1 LKPTDI
7 KNPDYFHKVVDCQ
20 WACPAHTPVPEYIR
34 LIAHGRYSDAYMI
47 NWKSNVFPG
56 ILGRTC
62 DRPCEPA
69 CRRSR
74 VEDETLVKGQK
85 EPVAI
90 CRLKRVAHDYKDD
103 DIVERLPKAPAK
115 NGKRIACVGGGP
127 ASLTV
132 ARDLAVLGYEIVIYD
147 QDPQLGGFIRT
158 QIPHFRLPESV
169 IDEEVGYI
177 TGIGNIEFQHKK
189 IDSLKALLSEGYDA
203 IFVGC
208 GAPRGRELDVPG
220 RQEAAANIHIGIDW
234 LSSVSFGHTTS
245 VGKRVI
251 VLGGGNT
258 AMDCCRTARRLGG
271 QDVKVIVRSGFE
283 EMKASPWEK
292 EDAMGEDIP
301 ILNFLVPKEVTHEGG
316 QVTGVLF
323 EKVKAEYDAKGR
335 RNLVPTGEP
344 DQHFECDDILV
355 AIGQENAFPWIEPD
369 AGIEFD
375 RWGLPKLNEQTLQS
389 SHPNVFFG
397 GDAAFG
403 PKNIIWA
410 AAHGHDAAISIH
422 KMLSGENIAERPAP
436 GVNIVSQ
443 KMGIHEWSYDNA
455 PTVDHRFKVPHR
467 PKLEALKDIMAEV
480 ELGFDPELAFKEA
493 QRCLNCDV
501 QTVFTGSLCIECD
514 ACVDICPMD
523 CITFTENAEEKDL
536 RHRLSAPALNATQD
550 LYIGNDL
557 KTGRI
562 MVKDEDVCLH
572 CGLCAERCPTGAW
585 DMRKYYIDMT
595 HAEQVCRT
603 H

>member
-1 LKPTDI
+1 MKPTDI

-20 WACPAHTPVPEYIR
+20 WACQAHTPVPEYIR

-69 CRRSR
+69 CRRGR
-74 VEDETLVKGQK
+74 VEDETLVKGKK

-103 DIVERLPKAPAK
+103 DILERMPKAPAK

-189 IDSLKALLSEGYDA
+189 IDSLKALLAEGYEA

-245 VGKRVI
+245 VGKRVV

-316 QVTGVLF
+316 RVTGVLF

-344 DQHFECDDILV
+344 DQHFPCDDVLV

-389 SHPNVFFG
+389 SHPQVFFG

-422 KMLSGENIAERPAP
+422 KMLSGENLAERPAP

-443 KMGIHEWSYDNA
+443 KMGIHEWSYDND
-455 PTVDHRFKVPHR
+455 PTIDHRFKVPHR
-467 PKLEALKDIMAEV
+467 PKQEALKDIMAEV

-501 QTVFTGSLCIECD
+501 QTVFTGSLCIECE
-514 ACVDICPMD
+514 
-523 CITFTENAEEKDL
+523 TLL
-536 RHRLSAPALNATQD
+536 R
-550 LYIGNDL
+550 G
-557 KTGRI
+557 
-562 MVKDEDVCLH
+562 
-572 CGLCAERCPTGAW
+572 
-585 DMRKYYIDMT
+585 
-595 HAEQVCRT
+595 
-603 H
+603 

>member
-74 VEDETLVKGQK
+74 VEDETLVKGK
-85 EPVAI
+85 REPVAI
-90 CRLKRVAHDYKDD
+90 CRLKRVAADYKSDD
-103 DIVERLPKAPAK
+103 VKARMPKAPAK
-115 NGKRIACVGGGP
+115 NGKRVACIGGGP
-127 ASLTV
+127 SSLTV
-132 ARDLAVLGYEIVIYD
+132 ARDLAVLGYEITIYE
-147 QDPQLGGFIRT
+147 QDPKLGGFIRT

-169 IDEEVGYI
+169 IDEEVGFI
-177 TGIGNIEFQHKK
+177 TGIGNIEFRRQRVE
-189 IDSLKALLSEGYDA
+189 SLKGVLAEGYDA
-203 IFVGC
+203 VFVGS

-234 LSSVSFGHTTS
+234 LSSVSFGHVTS
-245 VGKRVI
+245 VGQRVI

-271 QDVKVIVRSGFE
+271 KDVSVIVRSGFE

-292 EDAMGEDIP
+292 EDAMNEDIP
-301 ILNFLVPKEVTHEGG
+301 ILNMLVPKEVTHKNGKI
-316 QVTGVLF
+316 TGVTF
-323 EKVKAEYDAKGR
+323 EKVRAEYDAKGR
-335 RNLVPTGEP
+335 RSLVPSGEP
-344 DQHFECDDILV
+344 DQHFECDDVLV
-355 AIGQENAFPWIEPD
+355 AIGQENAFPWIEKD
-369 AGIEFD
+369 AGVEFD
-375 RWGLPKLNEQTLQS
+375 RWGLPKLNEATLQS
-389 SHPNVFFG
+389 TNPKVFFG

-410 AAHGHDAAISIH
+410 AAHGHDAATSIH
-422 KMLSGENIAERPAP
+422 KVLSGENPEERPAP
-436 GVNIVSQ
+436 GVNIVSH

-467 PKLEALKDIMAEV
+467 AKDESLKDIMAEV
-480 ELGFDPELAFKEA
+480 ELGFDPMLAFKEA

-501 QTVFTGSLCIECD
+501 QTVFTGNLCIECD

-523 CITFTENAEEKDL
+523 CITFTENGEEKDI
-536 RHRLSAPALNATQD
+536 RHRLNAPALNGTQD
-550 LYIGNDL
+550 LYVGNDL

-585 DMRKYYIDMT
+585 DMRKYFIEMT
-595 HAEQVCRT
+595 HAEHACRKQ
-603 H
+603 